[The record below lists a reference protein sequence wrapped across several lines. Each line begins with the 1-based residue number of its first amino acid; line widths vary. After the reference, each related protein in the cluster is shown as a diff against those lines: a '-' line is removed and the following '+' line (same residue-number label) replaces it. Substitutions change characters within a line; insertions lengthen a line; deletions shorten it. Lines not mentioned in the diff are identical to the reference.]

1 MRNKNIDMPE
11 YKDTANISVRD
22 TVVVE
27 PFIKAS
33 YPKGLTDTVV
43 VQGCGQKQLHDYA
56 VMTVDAGREPETYY
70 KSPIKSTGILLMLV
84 ISFLIIAFC
93 YRNGRKYFSTLV
105 SNTWSV
111 RRTKNHLDDHT
122 MTETLTMLSLILQT
136 VIMEG
141 LIAFS
146 AFKTFGI
153 EMKSVGTSV
162 LAFVAFAGLLYVA
175 QILIFRMIGFIFAK
189 KIETDLWVQGF
200 NASQSLMGLIISPV
214 AILMLFFPVYSYP
227 MLIIAAIIYITA
239 RFAFLLKSFRVFYS
253 NLFQCFYFILYL
265 CALEIVP
272 YVVLYRALFS

>member
-1 MRNKNIDMPE
+1 MPE
-11 YKDTANISVRD
+11 YKDTANISVSD
-22 TVVVE
+22 SIIVE

-33 YPKGLTDTVV
+33 YPKGLTDTIVMR
-43 VQGCGQKQLHDYA
+43 GCGQKQLQDYT
-56 VMTVDAGREPETYY
+56 VMTVDAGKEPEVYY

-93 YRNGRKYFSTLV
+93 YRNGRKYFSTLI

-122 MTETLTMLSLILQT
+122 MTETFTMLSLILQT

-146 AFKTFGI
+146 AFKTFGMEI
-153 EMKSVGTSV
+153 KSVGTTV
-162 LAFVAFAGLLYVA
+162 LAFVVFAGILYIA
-175 QILIFRMIGFIFAK
+175 QILIFRLIGFIFAK

-214 AILMLFFPVYSYP
+214 AILMLFFPVYSFS

-239 RFAFLLKSFRVFYS
+239 RFAFLLKSFRVFYR

-272 YVVLYRALFS
+272 YVILYRALFF

>member
-1 MRNKNIDMPE
+1 MPE
-11 YKDTANISVRD
+11 YKDTANILVSD
-22 TVVVE
+22 SIIVE

-33 YPKGLTDTVV
+33 YPKGLTDTIVMR
-43 VQGCGQKQLHDYA
+43 GCGQKQLQDYT
-56 VMTVDAGREPETYY
+56 VMTVDAGKEPEVYY

-93 YRNGRKYFSTLV
+93 YRNGRKYFSTLI

-122 MTETLTMLSLILQT
+122 MTETFTMLSLILQT

-146 AFKTFGI
+146 AFKTFGMEI
-153 EMKSVGTSV
+153 KSVGTTV
-162 LAFVAFAGLLYVA
+162 LAFVVFAGILYIA
-175 QILIFRMIGFIFAK
+175 QILIFRLIGFIFAK

-214 AILMLFFPVYSYP
+214 AILMLFFPVYSFS

-239 RFAFLLKSFRVFYS
+239 RFAFLLKSFRVFYR

-272 YVVLYRALFS
+272 YVILYRALFF